1 MRQTI
6 FIILCFLNLFVDAQK
21 DTTKIPEFK
30 VQGKLSGY
38 DIFPSDNYLFLR
50 NRNTIRITPKQKGTV
65 FEVKVTNGTITKTK
79 EEGVYIIEN
88 LVPAEVLL
96 SIYEK
101 KKDGKAKLV
110 MNKPYTV
117 IPFPI
122 IKIAGVKCDSAIS
135 RIQLAAGTFN
145 GEYKGSKQ
153 KVKVKGFKMECFKDG
168 KFYEDSSSTGRLS
181 PTMLDYTSKLK
192 PGSMIY
198 FKEFKIMGSDGSVK
212 IIPIYRVFITEDL
225 IPNKIG
231 L

>member
-1 MRQTI
+1 MRRII
-6 FIILCFLNLFVDAQK
+6 FIISCFLNLFVVAQK

-30 VQGKLSGY
+30 IQGKMSGY
-38 DIFPSDNYLFLR
+38 DIFPPDNYLFLQ
-50 NRNTIRITPKQKGTV
+50 NRNKIRITPKQKGTV
-65 FEVKVTNGTITKTK
+65 FDVKVTNGMITKTK

-88 LVPAEVLL
+88 VVPTEVLL

-101 KKDGKAKLV
+101 KKDGKPKLV
-110 MNKPYTV
+110 MNKPYSV
-117 IPFPI
+117 IPFPM
-122 IKIAGVKCDSAIS
+122 IKIAGVRCDSAIS
-135 RIQLAAGTFN
+135 RIQLAAGVFY

-153 KVKVKGFKMECFKDG
+153 KVKVSGFKMECFKDG
-168 KFYEDSSSTGRLS
+168 KFYEDSSSTGKLT

-192 PGSMIY
+192 PGAMIF
-198 FKEFKIMGSDGSVK
+198 FKEFKIMGSDGAVK